1 MYVWNDIYV
10 DASSGMKAMKRGV
23 GITTRPL
30 KKRTSRCVQF
40 FPDLILVQD
49 LYYKFI
55 VNWDKTLRGYQIH
68 CTGLVE

>member
-10 DASSGMKAMKRGV
+10 DASLGMKAMKRGV
-23 GITTRPL
+23 GITTKPL
-30 KKRTSRCVQF
+30 KKRTSRCVAF
-40 FPDLILVQD
+40 SLTLFW
-49 LYYKFI
+49 YKFI